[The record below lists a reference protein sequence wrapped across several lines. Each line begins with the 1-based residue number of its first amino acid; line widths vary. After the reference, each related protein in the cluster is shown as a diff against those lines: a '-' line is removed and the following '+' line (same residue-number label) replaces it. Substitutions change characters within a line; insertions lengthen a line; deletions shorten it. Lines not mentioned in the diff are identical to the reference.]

1 MIYTIGRYTQS
12 IAMVII
18 FTTVINL
25 IMPSGDFVKYIKMVL
40 GFIVIITI
48 LGPINTLAFKNKPN
62 YTDILNRYQADIQ
75 STSMQ
80 RQSGDY
86 LDMQKEIILQNY
98 KERIMPQMV
107 AIIEKDS
114 KIKVL
119 DLDLGLEEDTNL
131 PSFGQITSIDLI
143 VEIAPKEAKSTAIKV
158 PKIKVGNKNAK
169 SYSPDQ
175 IEGQIQEKIK
185 TSIIDFYNLPEANI
199 NIIVQKNS

>member
-25 IMPSGDFVKYIKMVL
+25 IMPSGDFAKYIKMVL

-48 LGPINTLAFKNKPN
+48 LGPINTLVFKNKPN
-62 YTDILNRYQADIQ
+62 YTDILNRYQTDIQ
-75 STSMQ
+75 TTTMQ

-86 LDMQKEIILQNY
+86 LDIQKDIILENY
-98 KERIMPQMV
+98 KERIIPQMTD
-107 AIIEKDS
+107 IIEKNS
-114 KIKVL
+114 KIKVN
-119 DLDLGLEEDTNL
+119 DLDLGFEEDTHL
-131 PSFGQITSIDLI
+131 AEFGQIIWIDLI
-143 VEIAPKEAKSTAIKV
+143 VEIVPKEDKSNIIKV
-158 PKIKVGNKNAK
+158 PKIKVGDKNAK

-175 IEGQIQEKIK
+175 IQGEVEEKIK